1 MYKQSINKLYM
12 KAQKY
17 LHKLCDTKIMEKIL
31 YMALLKL
38 VLPCLVN
45 FFFKT
50 FLYDPLTS
58 FSP

>member
-1 MYKQSINKLYM
+1 MYKQSIHKLYM

-45 FFFKT
+45 FFSKLSYMT
-50 FLYDPLTS
+50 P
-58 FSP
+58 

>member
-1 MYKQSINKLYM
+1 MYKQSIHKLYM

-45 FFFKT
+45 FFQNF
-50 FLYDPLTS
+50 PI
-58 FSP
+58 